1 MNNQVKLGDYNR
13 LRVLRE
19 VDFGVYLDGGT
30 EGDILMPSRYV
41 REGLRVGDDVDV
53 FVYLDQEER
62 LVATTERPFARV
74 GEFACLRVA
83 WVNKYGAFLD
93 WGLMKDLFCPFRE
106 QKKRMEVG
114 SHHIVHVHV
123 DDESYRIVASA
134 KVEHYLSQ
142 DIPPYRMNEAVD
154 LLVWQPTDMG
164 YKVIIDNTYQ
174 GLVYA
179 NQVFRPIR
187 IGERLRGYISRVRP
201 DGKIDVMLQPA
212 GRQQTIDF
220 SDTLTD
226 YLLAHDGICPYGD
239 KTAPETI
246 KEVFG
251 VSKKTFK
258 KAVGDLYRRHIIVIG
273 QDGTLRLTDTSESGP
288 QSWNNG
294 FS

>member
-1 MNNQVKLGDYNR
+1 MNNQVKLGDFNR
-13 LRVLRE
+13 LRVVRE
-19 VDFGVYLDGGT
+19 VDFGVYLDGGD
-30 EGDILMPSRYV
+30 EGEILMPSRYV
-41 REGLRVGDDVDV
+41 RQGLAVGDEVDV

-62 LVATTERPFARV
+62 IVATTERPFVRV

-83 WVNKYGAFLD
+83 WVNKFGAFLD
-93 WGLMKDLFCPFRE
+93 WGLMKDLFCPFGE

-114 SHHIVHVHV
+114 SHHIVHVHI
-123 DDESYRIVASA
+123 DEESYRIVASA

-142 DIPPYRMNEAVD
+142 EMPPYRMNEAVD
-154 LLVWQPTDMG
+154 LLVWQSTDMG

-179 NQVFRPIR
+179 NQVFRPIH

-212 GRQQTIDF
+212 GRRQTIDF
-220 SDTLTD
+220 ADTLTD

-239 KTAPETI
+239 KTPPEII

-258 KAVGDLYRRHIIVIG
+258 KAVGDLYRRHVIVIDP
-273 QDGTLRLTDTSESGP
+273 DGTHIKLSSSGT
-288 QSWNNG
+288 
-294 FS
+294 